1 MAESVNGGGNQTQ
14 PPKSVSMERNLLL
27 AFLLAGLVMFVSNY
41 FIPQQPPPAKK
52 PAAASQAP
60 VTQTSTPAAT
70 PPEPAAAAPASAASA
85 GPATQQQVQPALVI
99 ETDLYRVA
107 LSNQGGTIR
116 SWQLKKWKGN
126 DNKPLELLNTA
137 SGLEFP
143 LSLYFPST
151 KPAANV
157 NWTWYKQTVD
167 PDGLGVTYDYSDGHV
182 SVRKVLRLQKNSY
195 LSMISTEVTLDGKPI
210 PHLVQWRGGFGDLT
224 VAAPSANQ
232 RTFYFDVPN
241 NKLVEMAVKDAAK
254 GPVSSNGQFSF
265 AGIADN
271 YFAAVFLNESNT
283 PMHVISFADTV
294 PTVLSQKP
302 EMFSGVALGD
312 GDANRFELF
321 VGPKDINLLRSV
333 NPKLEQAVD
342 FGWLSVLAKPLFLL
356 VNWVNNGLVH
366 NFGWAIVLV
375 TVMLNMALFPLRLG
389 SMKSARKMQ
398 ALKPQVDAIKE
409 KVKGLPFTDPKAQE
423 AKQKEMDLYK
433 ANGVNPMG
441 GCVPLLI
448 QMPFFFAFYQV
459 FRVSVEMRGASWLWV
474 HDLSQAEQLPIHIL
488 PIIMIASQFFM
499 QKMTPQPAG
508 VDPAQ
513 AKMMMF
519 MPLMFGMF
527 FYNLPSGLVLY
538 YLTSNLVG
546 MGLQWFFN
554 KTATADKAALAVTPP
569 KKNGRK

>member
-1 MAESVNGGGNQTQ
+1 MAESVNGGGNQ
-14 PPKSVSMERNLLL
+14 PSKPVSMERNLLL

-41 FIPQQPPPAKK
+41 FIPQQPPAKK
-52 PAAASQAP
+52 PAG
-60 VTQTSTPAAT
+60 VTQTSAPPAPAPAPATAAPESGAPAAS
-70 PPEPAAAAPASAASA
+70 AAPA
-85 GPATQQQVQPALVI
+85 TRQQVQSPLVI
-99 ETDLYRVA
+99 ENELYRVV
-107 LSNQGGTIR
+107 LSNQGGTVR

-137 SGLEFP
+137 SGLEYPF
-143 LSLYFPST
+143 SLYFPAN

-157 NWTWYKQTVD
+157 NWAWYKQTVD
-167 PDGLGVTYDYSDGHV
+167 PDNLGVTYEYSDGHV
-182 SVRKVLRLQKNSY
+182 NVRKVLRFQKNSY
-195 LSMISTEVTLDGKPI
+195 LLMVSSEVTLDGQPL
-210 PHLVQWRGGFGDLT
+210 PHLIQWRGGFGDLT

-241 NKLVEMAVKDAAK
+241 NKLVEMSVKDAAK
-254 GPVSSNGQFSF
+254 GPITSTGQFSF
-265 AGIADN
+265 GGIADN
-271 YFAAVFLNESNT
+271 YFAAVFLSEGAGN
-283 PMHVISFADTV
+283 MRMVSFADTV
-294 PTVLSQKP
+294 PTALSQKP

-321 VGPKDINLLRSV
+321 VGPKDINLLRTV

-356 VNWVNNGLVH
+356 VNWVNNTLVH

-375 TVMLNMALFPLRLG
+375 TIVLNAALFPLRLG

-398 ALKPQVDAIKE
+398 ALKPQIDAIRD
-409 KVKGLPFTDPKAQE
+409 KVKGLPFTDPRAQE

-441 GCVPLLI
+441 GCIPLLI

-459 FRVSVEMRGASWLWV
+459 FRVAVEMRGASWLWV

-488 PIIMIASQFFM
+488 PIIKIASQFFM
-499 QKMTPQPAG
+499 QQMTPQPAG

-513 AKMMMF
+513 AKMMKF

-554 KTATADKAALAVTPP
+554 KTAMADNAALAVAPP